1 MWYNHGMEFTQLDVA
16 DFEKFVVV
24 APGANF
30 MQSRQ
35 MYEKLTRQGR
45 EVYLL
50 GVKDG
55 HGKTVAAGIVMN
67 MGTRRGLGKIFG
79 VPMGPLLDFS
89 GKKWREILKIWTAGA
104 RDFLRTHGGMA
115 LEITPHAVV
124 TVRNYENET
133 IREVHPEIRG
143 VLSTFGYKN
152 VGEVGQIKWEYVL
165 NLDGRTEQEIFES
178 FRKDIRTRIKQA
190 TTRYGVRV
198 RDLEYDELSVM
209 EEMTDEASSM
219 HGFTDKDLKYY
230 QEMWQ
235 AFGSD
240 VKFVVAEVP
249 VEVAEGSV
257 ARLDLADAE
266 IRDSLSGE
274 FVPISAVMYMTYGPE
289 VLSLFSGVTHKY
301 PNVGGCSHLIR
312 WELIRYAL
320 NHGYLRYDFYGV
332 QPVEGNSVYNFK
344 AGFRGEI
351 EELVGT
357 HVLPLNLRGKAYVSR
372 MKYREFGKF

>member
-1 MWYNHGMEFTQLDVA
+1 MKFVQLDVS
-16 DFEKFVVV
+16 DFEKFAAT

-35 MYEKLTRQGR
+35 MYEKLAGQGR

-50 GVKDG
+50 GAKDG
-55 HGKTVAAGIVMN
+55 RGKIVAAGLVMN
-67 MGTRRGLGKIFG
+67 MGMRRGLGKIFG
-79 VPMGPLLDFS
+79 VPIGPLLDFS
-89 GKKWREILKIWTAGA
+89 SKKWREILEVWTAGA
-104 RDFLRTHGGMA
+104 REFLRVRGGMA

-124 TVRNYENET
+124 TVRNYENEV
-133 IREVHPEIRG
+133 IREVYPEIRG
-143 VLSTFGYKN
+143 VLHTLGYKN

-198 RDLEYDELSVM
+198 RDLSYDELSVM
-209 EEMTDEASSM
+209 EEMTDEASSV
-219 HGFTDKDLKYY
+219 HGFSDKDLKYY

-249 VEVAEGSV
+249 VEVADGSV
-257 ARLDLADAE
+257 PRLDLADFE
-266 IRDSLSGE
+266 VRDSLSGK

-320 NHGYLRYDFYGV
+320 KHGYPRYDFYGV
-332 QPVEGNSVYNFK
+332 QPAVGNSVYNFK